1 MKKILFIILVAVNF
15 TSSAQIYRDR
25 IGFDL
30 ESIADIDIGWMAI
43 RKHSTAPKGKQSGD
57 RIYSAKQIGYSQLFV
72 EWIQQSYQPKGCL
85 GNATYYQNYIPKFS
99 SSNSLLG
106 NAIAMHSNAL
116 PLMYGARSRM
126 YMFLKKDE
134 KGNFVPQNNLDDEW
148 NIEANGLNSISTPI
162 SFISSAEVYYF
173 ILPDFK
179 NNNKGYDPN
188 EKTESNLSGFDN
200 HKNIAGYKHFFNPK
214 YQDQSYVVILAKN
227 NEMPFDKITIGEFFT
242 QVEKQFP
249 VWQKIDPVPAEQF
262 ATAQKNLARL
272 KEKYKNKW
280 NDIAE
285 ISLDKTEMNL
295 TSFVNATEG
304 YDDVFDNNATTRSF
318 PISKVNKK
326 AQELCKSDQPQW
338 LVIRW
343 DLGMQNSRYFIHL
356 HESILNNFNFNYV
369 YNFLFDPEK
378 VKGQSYK
385 PLRSP
390 SYKEAVVVNEAS
402 VASKKN
408 SSDKNIYFFEDFST
422 TAIGKNPI
430 GWQATLSSGT
440 SAVVTQ
446 LDGLD
451 GTWVELKGH
460 HINATLLKTPLP
472 QNFTLSY
479 ELAVPQNF
487 TWGAKGLAFQ
497 LSKETSA
504 GNAESYLNIRL
515 RPGFSG
521 RDGEAIIA
529 TELFNNPPG
538 YYGTKNTTAPG
549 FSNNKKYNRITVTMK
564 KKEELLQIF
573 IDNNK
578 IAEFE
583 KAIPAALLFNAMSFA
598 HGKSDGE
605 TEKFFIS
612 NIKIAKD

>member
-1 MKKILFIILVAVNF
+1 MKKILFITLLVANL
-15 TSSAQIYRDR
+15 TSYAQIYHDR

-43 RKHSTAPKGKQSGD
+43 RKHTTAPKGKQLGD
-57 RIYSAKQIGYSQLFV
+57 RIYSAKQIGYSQLFT
-72 EWIQQSYQPKGCL
+72 EWMQQSYVPKGCL
-85 GNATYYQNYIPKFS
+85 GDATYYQNYIPKFS

-106 NAIAMHSNAL
+106 NAIDQHSNTL
-116 PLMYGARSRM
+116 PHLYGARSRI

-134 KGNFVPQNNLDDEW
+134 KGKFVPQNSLTDKW
-148 NIEANGLNSISTPI
+148 NIEANGLNSISNPI
-162 SFISSAEVYYF
+162 SFISSAGAHYF

-179 NNNKGYDPN
+179 NNDKGYNPN
-188 EKTESNLSGFDN
+188 DKAASNLSGFDN
-200 HKNIAGYKHFFNPK
+200 HKNIAAYQHFFSPTFEEK
-214 YQDQSYVVILAKN
+214 SYIVILTKN
-227 NEMPFDKITIGEFFT
+227 NILPFDKITIGEFFT

-285 ISLDKTEMNL
+285 IRLDKTQINL
-295 TSFVNATEG
+295 ASFVNATEG
-304 YDDVFDNNATTRSF
+304 YDDMFDNNATTRSF
-318 PISKVNKK
+318 PILRVNKK

-343 DLGMQNSRYFIHL
+343 DLGMQNSRYYMHL
-356 HESILNNFNFNYV
+356 HESILNNFNFDYV
-369 YNFLFDPEK
+369 YNFFFAPEK
-378 VKGQSYK
+378 VKDKPYK

-390 SYKEAVVVNEAS
+390 FFKERVTVNEAS
-402 VASKKN
+402 GISKKN
-408 SSDKNIYFFEDFST
+408 NSDKNIFFFEDFST
-422 TAIGKNPI
+422 TAIGKSPV
-430 GWQATLSSGT
+430 GWQATPSSGT

-446 LDGLD
+446 PEGLE
-451 GTWVELKGH
+451 GNWVELKGH
-460 HINATLLKTPLP
+460 TINATLLKKPFP

-497 LSKETSA
+497 LSKETSP
-504 GNAESYLNIRL
+504 GNAESYLNLRL
-515 RPGFSG
+515 RPGWNG
-521 RDGEAIIA
+521 KDGEAIIE
-529 TELFNNPPG
+529 TKLFNNPPG

-549 FSNNKKYNRITVTMK
+549 FSNNKKYNRITVIIK
-564 KKEELLQIF
+564 KKEEALQIF

-578 IAEFE
+578 IAAFE
-583 KAIPAALLFNAMSFA
+583 KAIPAALLFNAMSFT
-598 HGKSDGE
+598 HGRSDGE

-612 NIKIAKD
+612 NIKIIKD